1 MRESVCGILMVLWV
15 LGDTSS
21 FGEQLFGR
29 FEDSILFRLLFGVF
43 VLFSMRWCL
52 SNIVRSCV
60 TFADVAR

>member
-1 MRESVCGILMVLWV
+1 MALWV

-29 FEDSILFRLLFGVF
+29 FEDSMLFRLLFDVF
-43 VLFSMRWCL
+43 VLFSMSWCL
-52 SNIVRSCV
+52 NNSVRSFV